1 MSGNFLDV
9 GVSGLL
15 TTQAAINTVSHNIAN
30 ANTEGYSRQVTEI
43 DARNPQ
49 FLGGN
54 YLGTGA
60 ELGAIRRIF
69 DIATTLEL
77 RANQSRSSE
86 LTVFLEQASRVDNL
100 IADAS
105 TGLSGALQNFFSA
118 VQGVADEPTSIAA
131 RQVLVS
137 QSDLLSTRFNN
148 LVEQLDSQ
156 TRALN
161 IGVKAASE
169 EITALGKSIAEL
181 NVKIAAA
188 TGGSQGQPNDMLDQR
203 DRLINKLS
211 ELVDITT
218 LQQDDGSVNVFVG
231 KGQALVVGATSNAII
246 AQPKTDDPK
255 NMEIILQAGSGSV
268 VITESV
274 SGGELG
280 GFLRFRSEILEPA
293 FNVIGR
299 VALGVA
305 EQLNQQHQLGMD
317 LNNNLGQ
324 LFYTDIN
331 DSNIMARRV
340 VTDTGNT
347 GTADISI
354 QIDDTNFLNDANY
367 DMRFQGGNYIL
378 TNEKTGN
385 VVATFP
391 PPGAVPATI
400 AVPSEGF
407 SVVINSGVAAAG
419 DRFGVFP
426 TRSFGADISSQITDP
441 NLIAAALPVNAEV
454 SSSNNGSGTVSRVT
468 VSDTTT
474 PQFTNVPNDLDPPVI
489 FDFTSPTTFNVVDA
503 NTMAVITGPVA
514 GFVPDQDND
523 MLALAGLNYGY
534 EITLSGAPA
543 TGDTFN
549 VSYNNNGAG
558 DNRNILLLGDL
569 QQSNT
574 LDNGTSSFQQAF
586 GRLVSEVGTRTQ
598 EAKINEKAAESLLN
612 QVKDRRESIS
622 GVNLDEEAAK
632 LIKFEQAYQ
641 ASAQIIQV
649 ARTIFQTIID
659 STR

>member
-43 DARNPQ
+43 DARSPQ
-49 FLGGN
+49 FTGGN
-54 YLGTGA
+54 FIGTGA
-60 ELGAIRRIF
+60 ELGAIKRIF

-77 RANQSRSSE
+77 RSNLSNSSQLE
-86 LTVFLEQASRVDNL
+86 VYLEQASRVDNL

-118 VQGVADEPTSIAA
+118 VQGVADDPSSIAA

-137 QSDLLSTRFNN
+137 QGDLLATRFNN
-148 LVEQLDSQ
+148 LVEQLDAQ

-161 IGVKAASE
+161 TGVRSAAE

-188 TGGSQGQPNDMLDQR
+188 SGGGQGQPNDLLDQR
-203 DRLINKLS
+203 DRMINKLA

-218 LQQDDGSVNVFVG
+218 LQQDDGSINVFVG
-231 KGQALVVGATSNAII
+231 KGQALVVGATANSII
-246 AQPKTDDPK
+246 ARPKTNDPK
-255 NMEIILQAGSGSV
+255 NMEIVLQAGPGSV
-268 VITESV
+268 VITESL
-274 SGGELG
+274 SGGKLG

-331 DSNIMARRV
+331 DPALMSRRV
-340 VTDTGNT
+340 VNDSGNT
-347 GTADISI
+347 GTADIAI
-354 QIDDTNFLNDANY
+354 QIDDTSLLNDANY
-367 DMRFQGGNYIL
+367 DLRFQAGNYVL
-378 TNEKTGN
+378 TNLSTGG
-385 VVATFP
+385 VVASFP

-400 AVPSEGF
+400 SIPSEGF
-407 SVVINSGVAAAG
+407 SVVINSGAAAAG

-426 TRSFGADISSQITDP
+426 TRSFGADISMQISNP
-441 NLIAAALPVNAEV
+441 NYIAAALPVNAQM
-454 SSSNNGSGTVSRVT
+454 SSSNTGSGAISGVSVT
-468 VSDTTT
+468 DTTT
-474 PQFTNVPNDLDPPVI
+474 PQFTNVPNDLDPPII
-489 FDFTSPTTFNVVDA
+489 FEFTSPTTFNVVDA
-503 NTMAVITGPVA
+503 NTLAVITGPVG
-514 GFVPDQDND
+514 GFVPDQENN

-534 EITLSGAPA
+534 EVTLSGAPA

-549 VSYNNNGAG
+549 VSYNNNGVG
-558 DNRNILLLGDL
+558 DNRNMLLLGDL
-569 QQSNT
+569 QQANA
-574 LDNGTSSFQQAF
+574 LDNGTSNFQQAF
-586 GRLVSEVGTRTQ
+586 GRLVGDVGTRTQ

-641 ASAQIIQV
+641 ASAQVIQV